1 MSEQAELLEKLTD
14 IFKALGDPTR
24 LRIMGLLVEAP
35 RTGKELSDLLHVTPP
50 TLSHHLA
57 KLTDAGLVSVQRDG
71 QNRIFSLNEKGLG
84 AISRAVSTQET
95 AAQVAALPDG
105 EKTGKDSKVLKD
117 FFAGGKLKQIPAQR
131 KKRVVVLQH
140 LMERFSPDQ
149 SYQEKEVNALLKEAH
164 EDVATLRR
172 ELVDYGYL
180 TRVDGLYSVSRS
192 LPERSTQVAQETG
205 SDERAWLRGILGQ
218 TAE

>member
-1 MSEQAELLEKLTD
+1 MVSEQAELLEKLTD

-24 LRIMGLLVEAP
+24 LRIMGLLVESS

-57 KLTDAGLVSVQRDG
+57 KLTDADLVSVQRDG

-84 AISRAVSTQET
+84 AISRVVATQEA
-95 AAQVAALPDG
+95 AAQADG
-105 EKTGKDSKVLKD
+105 EKGGKDSKVLKD
-117 FFAGGKLKQIPAQR
+117 FFVGGKLKQIPAQR

-140 LMERFSPDQ
+140 LMERFNPDQ

-164 EDVATLRR
+164 DDVATLRR

-180 TRVDGLYSVSRS
+180 SRVDGVYSVSRS
-192 LPERSTQVAQETG
+192 LPERSVQVAQETG

-218 TAE
+218 AAD